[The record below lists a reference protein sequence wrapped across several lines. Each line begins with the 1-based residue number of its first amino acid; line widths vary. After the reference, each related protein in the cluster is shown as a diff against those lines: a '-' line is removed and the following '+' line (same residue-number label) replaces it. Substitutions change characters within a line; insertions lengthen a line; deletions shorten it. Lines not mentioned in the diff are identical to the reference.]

1 MEFVIWIIDST
12 YTGELSARYGV
23 AKWLSKKIP
32 VKIHIISHESL
43 FKMLGGRRGTLKM
56 PKPDL
61 LLSGTGEDL
70 ISPVLEIAENFEKTL
85 NVFLASIVP
94 EPLDPLLQLFDIIA
108 APFHSD
114 LKGENVIT
122 LLGVPHEINQD
133 TLKASRLLWE
143 SYYMK
148 SSKPLIGIALGG
160 NTRYCNGF
168 TETYATR
175 LAKKIYDA
183 GETMNASYVL
193 TNSRRTPKKSLEV
206 IRKILKDREFAFH
219 DWQDPGRDAY
229 LGMLAVT
236 DLMLVTGDSL
246 SMVTEAAVTEKPL
259 YVTTDTEAMES
270 CHLDSLSRFIKQGYA
285 HPFEHL
291 GLHTNKCKPL
301 DPTEVIGQK
310 ILDHL
315 KKGGSFK
322 RQSQKTIM
330 SKPAYFNILRSS
342 IM

>member
-23 AKWLSKKIP
+23 AKWLSNKIP
-32 VKIHIISHESL
+32 AKIYIISQESL
-43 FKMLGGRRGTLKM
+43 FKMLGDKREALKM

-70 ISPVLEIAENFEKTL
+70 ISPVLELAEYFEETL

-94 EPLDPLLQLFDIIA
+94 EPLDPLLHLFDIVA
-108 APFHSD
+108 SPQDANF
-114 LKGENVIT
+114 KGENVVN
-122 LLGVPHEINQD
+122 LLGVPHEINQE
-133 TLKASRLLWE
+133 TLKASQLRWE

-148 SSKPLIGIALGG
+148 SSKPLVGVILGG
-160 NTRYCNGF
+160 NTRYCKGF
-168 TETYATR
+168 TEKYATR
-175 LAKKIYDA
+175 LAEKIYDV

-206 IRKILKDREFAFH
+206 IRRILKDREFAFH

-229 LGMLAVT
+229 LGMLAVA

-246 SMVTEAAVTEKPL
+246 SMVTEAAVTGQPL
-259 YVTTDTEAMES
+259 YVTTDAEAMES
-270 CHLDSLSRFIKQGYA
+270 CHIDSLNRFIKQGYA
-285 HPFEHL
+285 HPFEQF

-310 ILDHL
+310 ILDRFKDIL
-315 KKGGSFK
+315 SAK
-322 RQSQKTIM
+322 RQSQKSIM
-330 SKPAYFNILRSS
+330 SKPGYVNVLSS
-342 IM
+342 TII